1 METGFLA
8 LFIAFVIK
16 SEYAGA
22 SAFTQLLLLG
32 VVGVAAGIGGFI
44 GNGLGARLPL
54 SKPETVSIC
63 SLAAV
68 VASPP

>member
-16 SEYAGA
+16 REYTEA
-22 SAFTQLLLLG
+22 SGFTQLLLLG

-44 GNGLGARLPL
+44 GNGLGAKLPL
-54 SKPETVSIC
+54 DQAGDGVDLGVWPRSQR
-63 SLAAV
+63 
-68 VASPP
+68 PP